1 MKLTTDGKSVNDPKA
16 GGYTNPFGFLAHVA
30 RPTLKLD
37 MVPVLD
43 LLVIALLFGLL
54 FTRFVMVPGL
64 QVDLPD
70 SELQMQPGTLPV
82 SVLTIGNRGMLLFD
96 GGVFEMG
103 TIASGFESHIREK
116 SSGAI
121 VLLVKTEGSMDLQ
134 RFLELCRMAQAA
146 GFIQVQIAGEHLPEV
161 KAEMPG
167 IGDSEGLLNDGFLSI
182 R

>member
-1 MKLTTDGKSVNDPKA
+1 MKAATEAKSGNGPQAVA
-16 GGYTNPFGFLAHVA
+16 YTKPLGLMAHVA

-70 SELQMQPGTLPV
+70 SEMQMQPGTRPV

-116 SSGAI
+116 SRSDV

-146 GFIQVQIAGEHLPEV
+146 GFVQVQIAGEHLPEV
-161 KAEMPG
+161 KARLPVT
-167 IGDSEGLLNDGFLSI
+167 GDSEGLLDEGFLSI
-182 R
+182 P